1 MTTTHERPRSA
12 GFALAHQLGETAHIP
27 HLGAPSDRSC
37 VRLAYSVREAAQI
50 ANLGRS
56 TIYKALAEGNLTAR
70 KAYGRTLILHD
81 DLEAFLKGLPS
92 LVQTSGAPAHN
103 GTQNEPHSEESEK

>member
-1 MTTTHERPRSA
+1 MWRRNAQARCARPA
-12 GFALAHQLGETAHIP
+12 TAYQLGDLPDAP
-27 HLGAPSDRSC
+27 HQGPPSA
-37 VRLAYSVREAAQI
+37 RLAYSVREAAQI

-56 TIYKALAEGNLTAR
+56 TLYKLIAAKELRAR

-92 LVQTSGAPAHN
+92 LDQPSAASAQNHPA
-103 GTQNEPHSEESEK
+103 K

>member
-1 MTTTHERPRSA
+1 MQRMSLSRSGASGLGRLEGNPAQSPIFGRPRE
-12 GFALAHQLGETAHIP
+12 QLQNH
-27 HLGAPSDRSC
+27 
-37 VRLAYSVREAAQI
+37 LAYSVREAAQI
-50 ANLGRS
+50 SNLGRS
-56 TIYKALAEGNLTAR
+56 TIYKLIAQGNLAAR